1 MPSSTI
7 LHGEME
13 KHKHVWLSYLSRKL
27 VAKELH
33 SSSFYFNTNGF
44 CNYHMEQAPW
54 IPHGLP
60 PSSKFHSHAC
70 QGSFR

>member
-1 MPSSTI
+1 MSSRK
-7 LHGEME
+7 HNFGEME

-44 CNYHMEQAPW
+44 CNYHMEQAP
-54 IPHGLP
+54 
-60 PSSKFHSHAC
+60 
-70 QGSFR
+70 